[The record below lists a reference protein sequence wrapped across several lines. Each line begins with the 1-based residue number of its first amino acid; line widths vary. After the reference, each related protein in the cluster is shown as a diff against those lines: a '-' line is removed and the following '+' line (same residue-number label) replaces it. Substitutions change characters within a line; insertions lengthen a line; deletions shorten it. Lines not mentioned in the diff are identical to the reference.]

1 MNSKTIDTG
10 LISSLLDNRAY
21 PHETGTIKLLET
33 HISWILLTGDF
44 AYKIKKPV
52 DFGFLDFST
61 LEKRR
66 FCCQE
71 ELHLNRRFASAL
83 YLDVVPITGSP
94 EKPEMGGAGMA
105 IEYAVKMRQFD
116 QQGLMSMRA
125 ENGLL
130 STDDIDGI
138 ARIVSR
144 FHNNT
149 ETASPESPYGEPN
162 DIKHWSEENFQHIK
176 PLLDDASE
184 IHRLENLHT
193 WTRNEWQQK
202 AELMQQR
209 KQQGYIRECHGDL
222 HLDNIALIDGQVTPF
237 DCIEFN
243 PMLRWIDVAS
253 ETAFIFMDL
262 IHRQFDSF
270 AWRLLN
276 RYLQQTGDY
285 QGLALL
291 RYYLV
296 YRALVRAKVA
306 LLKMQQDSEPSNRN
320 RIHAEYLAYADLA
333 DRHTQTTP
341 PMLLITH
348 GFSGSGK
355 SFFAEKL
362 AAQLGAIHLRSDI
375 ERKRLYGFAP
385 RESTNSEAESGIYNA
400 EAGRITYRHLAD
412 TALAILNEGFS
423 VIVDATFI
431 NHTQRADFIALAEK
445 AHVSLLILDFKASH
459 QTLIERIESRH
470 RQGHDPSEA
479 TPAILQHQI
488 DSDEPLTEQEKNLSI
503 MVDTE
508 NETAFEDL
516 IAKIKTIIPFVN
528 QNSAPDLA

>member
-1 MNSKTIDTG
+1 MNSNPLETR
-10 LISSLLDNRAY
+10 LIPSLLNRRVY
-21 PHETGTIKLLET
+21 PHATGTIELLET
-33 HISWILLTGDF
+33 HISWILLTGEF

-66 FCCQE
+66 FCCDE
-71 ELHLNRRFASAL
+71 ELRLNRRFSSSL

-94 EKPEMGGAGMA
+94 EKPEMGGTGMA
-105 IEYAVKMRQFD
+105 TEYAVKMRQFD

-144 FHNNT
+144 FHNDT
-149 ETASPESPYGEPN
+149 ETTTPESPYGEPD
-162 DIKHWSEENFQHIK
+162 DIKHWSEENFHHIE
-176 PLLDDASE
+176 PLLNDASE
-184 IHRLENLHT
+184 IRRLESLHI

-202 AELMQQR
+202 AELMRQR
-209 KQQGYIRECHGDL
+209 KRQGFIRECHGDL
-222 HLDNIALIDGQVTPF
+222 HLGNIALIDGQVTPF

-253 ETAFIFMDL
+253 EMAFIFMDL
-262 IHRQFDSF
+262 IHRQFGPL

-276 RYLQQTGDY
+276 GYLQQTGDY

-306 LLKMQQDSEPSNRN
+306 LLRMQQDCDPSNRN
-320 RIHAEYLAYADLA
+320 NIHAEYQAYADLA
-333 DRHTQTTP
+333 ERHTQTTRS
-341 PMLLITH
+341 MLLITH

-355 SFFAEKL
+355 SFYAEEL
-362 AAQLGAIHLRSDI
+362 AEQLGAIHLRSDI

-385 RESTNSEAESGIYNA
+385 QESTNSEAGGGIYNA
-400 EAGRITYRHLAD
+400 EAGLVTYRHLAD
-412 TALAILNEGFS
+412 TAQAILNEGFS
-423 VIVDATFI
+423 VIVDATFLKQ
-431 NHTQRADFIALAEK
+431 TQRSDFIALAEK
-445 AHVSLLILDFKASH
+445 TDASLLILDFKASQ
-459 QTLIERIESRH
+459 QTLIERIESRQQQ
-470 RQGHDPSEA
+470 RNDPSEA
-479 TPAILQHQI
+479 TPSILQLQI
-488 DSDEPLTEQEKNLSI
+488 GSDEPLTELEHNLSI
-503 MVDTE
+503 TVDTE
-508 NETAFEDL
+508 NESAFENL
-516 IAKIKTIIPFVN
+516 IAQIKTLLIYP
-528 QNSAPDLA
+528 S

>member
-1 MNSKTIDTG
+1 MNSPSLETR
-10 LISSLLDNRAY
+10 LIPSLLNSRAY
-21 PHETGTIKLLET
+21 PHATDTIELLET
-33 HISWILLTGDF
+33 HISWILLTGEF

-66 FCCQE
+66 FCCLE
-71 ELHLNRRFASAL
+71 ELRLNRRFSSSL

-94 EKPEMGGAGMA
+94 EKTQMGGAGMA

-116 QQGLMSMRA
+116 QLGLMSMRA

-144 FHNNT
+144 FHNDT
-149 ETASPESPYGEPN
+149 ETANPESSYGEPD
-162 DIKHWSEENFQHIK
+162 DIKHWSEENFQHIE
-176 PLLDDASE
+176 PLLNDASE
-184 IHRLENLHT
+184 IRRLKSLHA
-193 WTRNEWQQK
+193 WNRNEWQQK
-202 AELMQQR
+202 AELMRQR
-209 KQQGYIRECHGDL
+209 KRQGFIRECHGDL
-222 HLDNIALIDGQVTPF
+222 HLGNIALIDGQVTPF

-253 ETAFIFMDL
+253 EIAFIFMDL
-262 IHRQFDSF
+262 LHRRFEPL

-291 RYYLV
+291 HYYLV

-306 LLKMQQDSEPSNRN
+306 LLRMQQDSDPSNRN
-320 RIHAEYLAYADLA
+320 SIHAEYQAYAGLA
-333 DRHTQTTP
+333 ERRIQTP
-341 PMLLITH
+341 RPMLLITH

-362 AAQLGAIHLRSDI
+362 AEQLGAIHLRSDI

-385 RESTNSEAESGIYNA
+385 QESTNSEAGGGIYNT
-400 EAGRITYRHLAD
+400 EAGQITYRHLAD
-412 TALAILNEGFS
+412 TAHAILNEGFS
-423 VIVDATFI
+423 VIVDATFLKQ
-431 NHTQRADFIALAEK
+431 TQRADFIALTEK
-445 AHVSLLILDFKASH
+445 TDASLLILDFKAS
-459 QTLIERIESRH
+459 QKTLIDRIDSRQK
-470 RQGHDPSEA
+470 QGTDPSEA
-479 TPAILQHQI
+479 TPDILQRQI
-488 DSDEPLTEQEKNLSI
+488 DSDEPLTEPEQNMTI
-503 MVDTE
+503 TVDTE
-508 NETAFEDL
+508 SESAFEEL
-516 IAKIKTIIPFVN
+516 F
-528 QNSAPDLA
+528 SAIQTF

>member
-1 MNSKTIDTG
+1 M
-10 LISSLLDNRAY
+10 
-21 PHETGTIKLLET
+21 ET
-33 HISWILLTGDF
+33 HISWILLTGEF

-66 FCCQE
+66 FCCLE
-71 ELHLNRRFASAL
+71 ELRLNRRFSSSL

-94 EKPEMGGAGMA
+94 EKPEMDGAGMA

-144 FHNNT
+144 FHNDT
-149 ETASPESPYGEPN
+149 EKANPESPYGEPD
-162 DIKHWSEENFQHIK
+162 DIKHWSEENFQHIE
-176 PLLDDASE
+176 PLLDDIAE
-184 IHRLENLHT
+184 IRRLKSLHD
-193 WTRNEWQQK
+193 WTRNEWRQK
-202 AELMQQR
+202 AELMRQR
-209 KQQGYIRECHGDL
+209 KRQGFIRECHGDL
-222 HLDNIALIDGQVTPF
+222 HLGNIALIDGQVTPF

-253 ETAFIFMDL
+253 EMAFIFMDL
-262 IHRQFDSF
+262 LHRRFESL

-306 LLKMQQDSEPSNRN
+306 LLRMQQDSNPSNRN
-320 RIHAEYLAYADLA
+320 SIHAEYQAYAGLA
-333 DRHTQTTP
+333 ERRIQTP
-341 PMLLITH
+341 RPMLLITH

-362 AAQLGAIHLRSDI
+362 AEQLGAIHLRSDI

-385 RESTNSEAESGIYNA
+385 QESTNSEAGGGIYNA
-400 EAGRITYRHLAD
+400 EAGRLTYRHLAD
-412 TALAILNEGFS
+412 TAHTILNEGFR
-423 VIVDATFI
+423 VIVDATFLKQ
-431 NHTQRADFIALAEK
+431 TQRADFIALAEK
-445 AHVSLLILDFKASH
+445 TDASLVILDFKASR
-459 QTLIERIESRH
+459 QTLIERIESRQQQH
-470 RQGHDPSEA
+470 SDPSEA
-479 TPAILQHQI
+479 TPDILQRQI
-488 DSDEPLTEQEKNLSI
+488 DSDEPLT
-503 MVDTE
+503 
-508 NETAFEDL
+508 A
-516 IAKIKTIIPFVN
+516 
-528 QNSAPDLA
+528 